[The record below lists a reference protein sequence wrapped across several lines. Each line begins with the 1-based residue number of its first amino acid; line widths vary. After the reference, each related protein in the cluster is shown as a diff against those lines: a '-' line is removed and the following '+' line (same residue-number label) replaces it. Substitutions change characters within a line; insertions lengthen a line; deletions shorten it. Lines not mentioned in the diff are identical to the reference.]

1 MSAFIIRGKK
11 QPKKEPPTCLLLN
24 RDSMLL
30 ARGEMKSAPDDPHI
44 EIELISGEGE
54 KIESADIVQVV
65 PSDKT
70 ARPRMGRYVMHRDD
84 RVVLKP
90 MRAFGAAL
98 RENFRVPV
106 FFESFIYPREGG
118 RAVFHSLDLSC
129 GGIALY
135 CNRSFD
141 VGEVFEVVIPIT
153 AEGPLLLDCEVLRA
167 APFEGN
173 AAWKYAAKFVDLIN
187 DQEAALRE
195 AVFQL
200 QVQTAQTAKKA

>member
-30 ARGEMKSAPDDPHI
+30 ARGEMKSAPGDPSI
-44 EIELISGEGE
+44 EVELISGEAE
-54 KIESADIVQVV
+54 KIESADIIQVV
-65 PSDKT
+65 PSDKKVQ
-70 ARPRMGRYVMHRDD
+70 PQMGRFLMHRDD

-90 MRAFGAAL
+90 MRAHGAAL

-106 FFESFIYPREGG
+106 AFDSFLYPREGG
-118 RAVFHSLDLSC
+118 RAVFRSLDLSC

-135 CNRSFD
+135 TNLALD
-141 VGEVFEVVIPIT
+141 VGEVFELVIPIT
-153 AEGPLLLDCEVLRA
+153 AEGPLLLDCEVLRT
-167 APFEGN
+167 APFEGT
-173 AAWKYAAKFVDLIN
+173 AARKYAAKFVDLIH

-200 QVQTAQTAKKA
+200 QVQTAQTAKK

>member
-1 MSAFIIRGKK
+1 MSAFIIKGKK

-30 ARGEMKSAPDDPHI
+30 ARGEMKSAPDDPSI
-44 EIELISGEGE
+44 EVELISGEPE
-54 KIESADIVQVV
+54 KIESADIVQIV

-70 ARPRMGRYVMHRDD
+70 VRPRMGRFLMHRDD

-106 FFESFIYPREGG
+106 NFECFIYPREGG
-118 RAVFHSLDLSC
+118 RAVYRALDLSC

-135 CNRSFD
+135 TNYNLAA
-141 VGEVFEVVIPIT
+141 GEVFELVIPIT
-153 AEGPLLLDCEVLRA
+153 AEGPLILDCEVLRVEPIENTA
-167 APFEGN
+167 AR
-173 AAWKYAAKFVDLIN
+173 KYAAKFVDLIH

-200 QVQTAQTAKKA
+200 QVQTAQTAKKT